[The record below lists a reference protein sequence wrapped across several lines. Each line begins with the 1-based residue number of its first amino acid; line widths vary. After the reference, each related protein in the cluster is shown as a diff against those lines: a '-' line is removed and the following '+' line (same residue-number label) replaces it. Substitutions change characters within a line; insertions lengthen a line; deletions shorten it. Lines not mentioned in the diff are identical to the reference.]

1 MVVEKNCDLGLAFDG
16 DADRLIAVDNKGEIV
31 DGDKI
36 LVICGLDLKDSGRL
50 KDNTIV
56 VTVMSNMGLDIALDK
71 NGCRTEKTQVGD
83 RYVLEKMLENGYS
96 LGGEQSG
103 HVIFLDHNT
112 TGDGLLTALQ
122 LTNVLVKKKK
132 TLNELAKIMDVYP
145 QVLVN
150 AKVSNEKKYDYL
162 EMK

>member
-1 MVVEKNCDLGLAFDG
+1 
-16 DADRLIAVDNKGEIV
+16 RLIAVDNTGEMI

-36 LVICGLDLKDSGRL
+36 LVICGLDLKKKGKL

-56 VTVMSNMGLDIALDK
+56 VTVMSNMGLDIVLKEND
-71 NGCRTEKTQVGD
+71 CKTVKTKVGD
-83 RYVLEKMLENGYS
+83 RYVLEEMLEGGYS

-103 HVIFLDHNT
+103 HVIFLEHNT

-122 LTNVLVKKKK
+122 LTSVLKHTKKS
-132 TLNELAKIMDVYP
+132 LSELAKVMDIYP

-150 AKVSNEKKYDYL
+150 ANVRNQKKNDYIQDEVIQKEIQKV
-162 EMK
+162 